1 MASNIPVIVQGNSFS
16 LAIPLQIYYING
28 DQMDLEDYTPDPTD
42 EVSVQLKGSRRNYT
56 YTPTIDG
63 NVANIDLT
71 GNELADNYGVVVS
84 VVKANGQRLRSFRTD
99 QFFIVESSDD
109 LTPADIIEGLEENV
123 IYLNSSIFVAG
134 EDGRGIEGI
143 VKTSTAGLVDTYTI
157 TYTDA
162 TTSTF
167 NVTNG
172 ANGAQGAQG
181 ADGVGI
187 TSIDKTSTSGLVDTY
202 TITMS
207 NGTTTT
213 FDVTNGKDGY
223 DLGLAAIINNTTTGG
238 TTDALSAEMGK
249 ELAGNEDVTKEAT
262 QSLAVASGGQDV
274 YYPLSLKKD
283 VTYTITLDIS
293 VEDASDLPT
302 GYLILKGF
310 YNGSATNL
318 TSQLWWKGTGKPTV
332 FTQTIELTPTSDYSL
347 LDLYQRTVVTACTVK
362 VTINYVHNKGVDY
375 VKKSV
380 GKNLCNPA
388 EINPNHCVY
397 QQVTSQPPYIRS
409 NPSNNVTGYIPIKA
423 GQTLVC
429 NKVANS
435 NGYNKCALFASP
447 EDDCVID
454 GTYTSGDTS
463 LGYQVITNNL
473 GYDAYAVFTIVS
485 TATDVQVEVGTAP
498 TEYEPYSPIG
508 GYVSGVYDMQ
518 KQVNIVQS
526 LIAPVKGINHR
537 GYNLLAPENTMPAF
551 IMSVKN
557 GFAYVETDIQF
568 TSDAVAVLLHDT
580 SINRTA
586 RNADGTAISGTVNI
600 ADITYEQ
607 ALEYDFGIWKGS
619 AYAGTKIPRLID
631 FLAFCRAVGAH
642 PYLELKSTL
651 TQAEV
656 QNVVAIVNGNGM
668 RGRITYIANNA
679 GKLGDVKN
687 VDSKARLGL
696 VCSTVDA
703 TVISQAEGLQTAN
716 NEVFV
721 DTSDTSTNAVTLCKN
736 AGIPLERWTIDT
748 EAGIL
753 ALDPY
758 ITGVTSDNLVASSVL
773 YESVEL

>member
-1 MASNIPVIVQGNSFS
+1 M
-16 LAIPLQIYYING
+16 
-28 DQMDLEDYTPDPTD
+28 
-42 EVSVQLKGSRRNYT
+42 
-56 YTPTIDG
+56 
-63 NVANIDLT
+63 
-71 GNELADNYGVVVS
+71 
-84 VVKANGQRLRSFRTD
+84 
-99 QFFIVESSDD
+99 
-109 LTPADIIEGLEENV
+109 
-123 IYLNSSIFVAG
+123 
-134 EDGRGIEGI
+134 
-143 VKTSTAGLVDTYTI
+143 
-157 TYTDA
+157 
-162 TTSTF
+162 
-167 NVTNG
+167 
-172 ANGAQGAQG
+172 
-181 ADGVGI
+181 
-187 TSIDKTSTSGLVDTY
+187 
-202 TITMS
+202 
-207 NGTTTT
+207 
-213 FDVTNGKDGY
+213 
-223 DLGLAAIINNTTTGG
+223 
-238 TTDALSAEMGK
+238 
-249 ELAGNEDVTKEAT
+249 LAGNEDVTKEAT
-262 QSLAVASGGQDV
+262 QSLAVASGGQNV

-302 GYLILKGF
+302 GYLTLKGI
-310 YNGSATNL
+310 YNGSPTNL
-318 TSQLWWKGTGKPTV
+318 TENLWWKGTGKPTV
-332 FTQTIELTPTSDYSL
+332 FTQTIELTPTSDYSVL
-347 LDLYQRTVVTACTVK
+347 NLYQRTVVTACTVK
-362 VTINYVHNKGVDY
+362 ITINYVHDKGVDY

-388 EINPNHCVY
+388 EINSNHCVY
-397 QQVTSQPPYIRS
+397 QQEASQPPYIRS
-409 NPSNNVTGYIPIKA
+409 NPSNNVTGYIPIKN

-435 NGYNKCALFASP
+435 NGYNKCGLFASL

-454 GTYTSGDTS
+454 GTFTSGDAT

-485 TATDVQVEVGTAP
+485 GSTNVQVEVGTAP

-508 GYVSGVYDMQ
+508 GYVGDMYDTQ
-518 KQVNIVQS
+518 KRVNIVQS
-526 LIAPVKGINHR
+526 LSAPVKGINHR
-537 GYNLLAPENTMPAF
+537 GYNVLAPENTMPAF

-568 TSDAVAVLLHDT
+568 TSDGVAVLLHDT

-607 ALEYDFGIWKGS
+607 ALTYDFGIWKGS

-668 RGRITYIANNA
+668 RGHVTYIANNYL
-679 GKLGDVKN
+679 KLDVVKSA
-687 VDSKARLGL
+687 DSKARLGL
-696 VCSTVDA
+696 VGSTVDS
-703 TVISQAEGLQTAN
+703 TVITQAEGLLTDN
-716 NEVFV
+716 NEVFI
-721 DTSDTSTNAVTLCKN
+721 DTSDSSTNAITLCKN

-748 EAGIL
+748 AAGII

-758 ITGVTSDNLVASSVL
+758 ITGVTSDNLVASAVL